1 MVETIIPKIAPD
13 EVIDFMNIDSTDF
26 GSFTL
31 AQRICHFEVEGY
43 VMLCD
48 VLDTKHIAK
57 LKQELANASMS
68 PKPYSEYQTTSDKQP
83 PIIQINNSLRSGS
96 GIPQPDARQRQ
107 FP

>member
-1 MVETIIPKIAPD
+1 MEETIIPKIAPD

-31 AQRICHFEVEGY
+31 AQRIRHFEVEGY

-48 VLDTKHIAK
+48 VLGTKHITE

-83 PIIQINNSLRSGS
+83 QWISRTVAELI
-96 GIPQPDARQRQ
+96 
-107 FP
+107 

>member
-13 EVIDFMNIDSTDF
+13 EVIDFVNIDSTDF

-83 PIIQINNSLRSGS
+83 QWISRAVAELIGHPPIADSCRH
-96 GIPQPDARQRQ
+96 
-107 FP
+107 